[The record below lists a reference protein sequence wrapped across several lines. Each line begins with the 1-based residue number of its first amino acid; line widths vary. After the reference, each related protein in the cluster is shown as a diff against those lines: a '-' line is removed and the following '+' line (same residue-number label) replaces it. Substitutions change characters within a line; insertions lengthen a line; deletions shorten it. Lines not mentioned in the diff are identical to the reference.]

1 MSLTNFKTCL
11 LNLKNVKIV
20 SLKFAIRDNLKE
32 VKIAGPILACRF
44 RICAQVSK
52 GFGEIA
58 KRMLKTQTTI
68 AIDAISNSELFSKIC
83 IFLFLYFM
91 YLDRFLL

>member
-32 VKIAGPILACRF
+32 VKIAGPIRRS
-44 RICAQVSK
+44 RICAQARK
-52 GFGEIA
+52 GGGEIA
-58 KRMLKTQTTI
+58 KRRLKTQTTI
-68 AIDAISNSELFSKIC
+68 AIDPIGNSELFALYLFVF
-83 IFLFLYFM
+83 IFYVF
-91 YLDRFLL
+91 R